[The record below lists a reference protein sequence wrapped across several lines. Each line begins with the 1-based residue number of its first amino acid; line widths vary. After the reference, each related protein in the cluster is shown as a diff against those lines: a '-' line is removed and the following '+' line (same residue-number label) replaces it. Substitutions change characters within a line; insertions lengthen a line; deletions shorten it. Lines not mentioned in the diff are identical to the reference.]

1 MSMELLDLDWFI
13 SDGGLAVISGIALGL
28 LAATTVFCFLL
39 WQKGDDD
46 MMNKFIGYLCATIAL
61 VGGLIASIQLAHP
74 DGTMDAFLA
83 GSYIFLLATLGG
95 VGFRLF
101 LVIRNKWFTEE
112 KA

>member
-13 SDGGLAVISGIALGL
+13 GDGGLVVISVIALGL

-61 VGGLIASIQLAHP
+61 VGGLIASIQLTASS
-74 DGTMDAFLA
+74 GTMEAFMA

-101 LVIRNKWFTEE
+101 LVIRNKWFTED